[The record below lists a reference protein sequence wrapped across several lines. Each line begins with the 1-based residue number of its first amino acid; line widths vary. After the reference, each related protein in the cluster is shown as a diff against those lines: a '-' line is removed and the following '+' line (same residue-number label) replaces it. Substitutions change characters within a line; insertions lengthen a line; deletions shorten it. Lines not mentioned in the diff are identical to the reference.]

1 MPVKL
6 QLSSLSRYGF
16 FCLFL
21 SQLINF
27 LTKTKDDFGCPIF
40 PRIMKKMKHSD
51 SLQKTACTF
60 EEVIAVIL
68 KQGVIITQ
76 WRDLK
81 LYQF

>member
-1 MPVKL
+1 MPVKM
-6 QLSSLSRYGF
+6 QLSF
-16 FCLFL
+16 FKPLWFFL
-21 SQLINF
+21 SIFISTYQLFNQNKGLF
-27 LTKTKDDFGCPIF
+27 WVSHFSPYNEENE
-40 PRIMKKMKHSD
+40 HSD

-60 EEVIAVIL
+60 EGVIAVIL